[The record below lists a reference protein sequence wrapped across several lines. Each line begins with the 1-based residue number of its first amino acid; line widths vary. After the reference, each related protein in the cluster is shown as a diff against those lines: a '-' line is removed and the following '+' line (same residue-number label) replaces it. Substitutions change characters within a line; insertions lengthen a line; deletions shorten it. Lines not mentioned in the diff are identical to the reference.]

1 MKSLAYLPLAAL
13 ALFMTGCG
21 DAPYEGDP
29 AQSQLAAED
38 AAKRAAGESTP
49 GPIVPDLMP
58 DQKSEKPEAEAQ
70 AD

>member
-29 AQSQLAAED
+29 AQSQLADD
-38 AAKRAAGESTP
+38 ATDPASGKPIG
-49 GPIVPDLMP
+49 GPKPPDP
-58 DQKSEKPEAEAQ
+58 D
-70 AD
+70 

>member
-1 MKSLAYLPLAAL
+1 MKSVRLLPLAAL
-13 ALFMTGCG
+13 ALFVTGCG

-38 AAKRAAGESTP
+38 AAKRTAGDSQP

-58 DQKSEKPEAEAQ
+58 DQ
-70 AD
+70 